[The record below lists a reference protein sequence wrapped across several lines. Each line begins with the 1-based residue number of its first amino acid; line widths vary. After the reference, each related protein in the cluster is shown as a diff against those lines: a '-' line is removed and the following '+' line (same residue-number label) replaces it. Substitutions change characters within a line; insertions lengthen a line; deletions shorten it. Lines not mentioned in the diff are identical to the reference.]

1 LEVLYPLG
9 EDQIEEAEL
18 LPGLPND
25 LVMKFVWP
33 KLENIWRKPKEV
45 DDDSRREAIQLMRNL
60 HGINTS
66 GIITRKKKIIHI
78 EDDHDPLGLS
88 MIEVNVAIID
98 ALSESLSFEKR
109 ANF

>member
-1 LEVLYPLG
+1 MLYPLG

-45 DDDSRREAIQLMRNL
+45 DDDSRREAMQLMRNL
-60 HGINTS
+60 HGINS
-66 GIITRKKKIIHI
+66 
-78 EDDHDPLGLS
+78 S
-88 MIEVNVAIID
+88 W
-98 ALSESLSFEKR
+98 KR
-109 ANF
+109 

>member
-33 KLENIWRKPKEV
+33 MLENIWRKPKEV
-45 DDDSRREAIQLMRNL
+45 DDDSRREA
-60 HGINTS
+60 INTS